1 MTDIAN
7 ETPARSK
14 GLFPGALLI
23 LAVAVYGWA
32 FLSAEEDWEVIGL
45 LVFAAA
51 AVLIGWFTGFS
62 TKVRASWSTHEAPL
76 NGLTLIGLLGVIFAL
91 HDQHFSLLMLT
102 TTLLYFL
109 ASMGLNI
116 QFGYTGMVN
125 FAGAAFFGAG
135 AYTAAVLGNLEWFP
149 PLLTLVVGGVVSM
162 LLSLLL
168 VYPIVR
174 TTGHYAAVVTIAFGV
189 LFKTFLEVNEILGG
203 PQGLMVSSMKL
214 PGWNFDNS
222 PVFFGVEMSF
232 YLNYALFAT
241 ALVALLFCLVRRLER
256 SWLGLHMD
264 AVRLDETAA
273 ACFGISIH
281 RTKIM
286 AFLSGNL
293 ILGIAGALYGMMIS
307 FIAPTSFTFSDSLL
321 MVSIVLLGGMGSL
334 WGGAL
339 AAAIVVLLPEKLQI
353 LQEYRFLLFSVLVM
367 LVLLF
372 RPDGLL
378 PRQIRNYFPGMRRG
392 Q

>member
-1 MTDIAN
+1 MTDSTIDMPTRPKGIFAGAIAV
-7 ETPARSK
+7 
-14 GLFPGALLI
+14 
-23 LAVAVYGWA
+23 LAIAVYGWA
-32 FLSAEEDWEVIGL
+32 FLSAEEDWEVLSL
-45 LVFAAA
+45 LVL
-51 AVLIGWFTGFS
+51 AVAVVLAGWFTGFGS
-62 TKVRASWSTHEAPL
+62 RVRDSWSSHEAPL
-76 NGLTLIGLLGVIFAL
+76 NGLAIIGLLAVIFSL
-91 HDQHFSLLMLT
+91 SDQHFPLLMLT

-109 ASMGLNI
+109 ASLGLNI

-135 AYTAAVLGNLEWFP
+135 AYTAAVLGNVAWFP
-149 PLLTLVVGGVVSM
+149 PLLTLVAGGVIAMV
-162 LLSLLL
+162 LSLLL

-203 PQGLMVSSMKL
+203 PQGLMVNSMHL
-214 PGWNFDNS
+214 PGWDFNNA
-222 PVFFGVEMSF
+222 PVLFGEDASF

-241 ALVALLFCLVRRLER
+241 ALVALIFCLVRRLER

-281 RTKIM
+281 RTKIL

-321 MVSIVLLGGMGSL
+321 MVSIVLLGGMGSP

-372 RPDGLL
+372 RPEGLL
-378 PRQIRNYFPGMRRG
+378 PRQIRNYFPGMRSG